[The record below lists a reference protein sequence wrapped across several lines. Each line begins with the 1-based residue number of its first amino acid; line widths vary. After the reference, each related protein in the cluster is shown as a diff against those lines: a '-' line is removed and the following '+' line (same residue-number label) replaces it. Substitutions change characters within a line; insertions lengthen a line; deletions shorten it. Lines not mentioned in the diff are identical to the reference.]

1 MPGLQMVFK
10 NFDLPVIVVLFFSKD
25 KEFFIKHKFSKIPTS
40 IPNKLFSPYHFS
52 ISTMIYLLIVKLC
65 ILVSLQEN
73 YSLYWKLFYIGI
85 PLNGCVRSMVW
96 LRGKNKRTSLF
107 LH

>member
-52 ISTMIYLLIVKLC
+52 ISTMINLLIVKLYFS
-65 ILVSLQEN
+65 IPTGKLFIVLEIV
-73 YSLYWKLFYIGI
+73 LYWY
-85 PLNGCVRSMVW
+85 S
-96 LRGKNKRTSLF
+96 S
-107 LH
+107 